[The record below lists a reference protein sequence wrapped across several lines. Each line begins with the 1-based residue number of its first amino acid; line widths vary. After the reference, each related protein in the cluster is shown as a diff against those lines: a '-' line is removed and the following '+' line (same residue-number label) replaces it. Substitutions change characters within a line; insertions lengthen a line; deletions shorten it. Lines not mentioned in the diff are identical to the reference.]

1 MLAALITL
9 WQRRRWAVLG
19 VCAAVLAVAVFGAVR
34 LTRAAGTTL
43 PTAEAKRGEFVD
55 YVQIRGEVKAL
66 KSVVLT
72 APTGAG
78 DILILKLARSGTPVK
93 KGDLIAQFDTS
104 QLQRTLEQRRTDL
117 KQADAEIE
125 RTRATWRMT
134 QEQSLTELTKA
145 RYDVDRAR
153 LELSKAEILSKIE
166 GEKNRLLLTN
176 AEQKLKEVEQKLAS
190 DKIAEAA
197 DIESRKQRRE
207 KSLFEQRQAE
217 RNIAALTLNAPTDGM
232 VSVMPN
238 YRARM
243 MFGPGSGPPDFREGD
258 RAWPGAAIAELP
270 DLSTIRI
277 TGRVDE
283 ADRGRVKQDQTASV
297 RVDAVPDKELA
308 GRVAIISA
316 LAKPDFS
323 SWPVQKNFD
332 LAVQLDKGDPR
343 LRPGMSA
350 TARVAV
356 DRLPNSILIPVEAI
370 FVKNGRSVVYVL
382 SGAKFEERLVEI
394 GRRGPAQAV
403 AAKGLRAGERVAL
416 QDPTLQAEGAK
427 K

>member
-19 VCAAVLAVAVFGAVR
+19 VSAVVLVVAVFGAVH

-43 PTAEAKRGEFVD
+43 PTAEVKLGEFVD

-66 KSVVLT
+66 KSVLLT

-78 DILILKLARSGTPVK
+78 DILIIKLARSGTQVK
-93 KGDLIAQFDTS
+93 KGDFIAQFDTS

-145 RYDVDRAR
+145 RYDVERAR

-166 GEKNRLLLTN
+166 GEKNRLLLNN
-176 AEQKLKEVEQKLAS
+176 AEQKLKEAEQKLVS
-190 DKIAEAA
+190 DKAAESA
-197 DIESRKQRRE
+197 DVESRKQRRE

-217 RNIAALTLNAPTDGM
+217 RNIAALTLKAPSDGM
-232 VSVMPN
+232 VSLLPN

-258 RAWPGAAIAELP
+258 RAWGGAAIAELP
-270 DLSTIRI
+270 DLSTIRV

-316 LAKPDFS
+316 LAKLDFS
-323 SWPVQKNFD
+323 GGPPTKNFD

-356 DRLPNSILIPVEAI
+356 DRMANSILIPVEAI
-370 FVKNGRSVVYVL
+370 FVKNGRTVVYVL
-382 SGAKFEERLVEI
+382 SGAKFEERPVEI
-394 GRRGPAQAV
+394 GRRGPTLAI

-416 QDPTLQAEGAK
+416 QDPTLLEEGAK